1 MLSFKCQELIV
12 QKESK
17 AMAKT
22 HECTIGNLRQGT
34 MRYITTP
41 RFNQNWCA
49 EMATIGATWGNVG
62 GNGSWIFKPE
72 HITQVVAWARFY
84 FPMAAA
90 QPVAPVQPAP
100 LTDKEQFAVAMGLSL
115 REQEDL
121 S

>member
-1 MLSFKCQELIV
+1 MKV
-12 QKESK
+12 SK

-41 RFNQNWCA
+41 RFSQNWCA
-49 EMATIGATWGNVG
+49 KMATIGATWGNVG

-72 HITQVVAWARFY
+72 HIQQVVEWARHY
-84 FPMAAA
+84 FPVVEAQPAA
-90 QPVAPVQPAP
+90 QPQLAP
-100 LTDKEQFAVAMGLSL
+100 LTDKEQFAVAMGLGL

>member
-1 MLSFKCQELIV
+1 
-12 QKESK
+12 
-17 AMAKT
+17 
-22 HECTIGNLRQGT
+22 

-41 RFNQNWCA
+41 RFSQNWCA

-72 HITQVVAWARFY
+72 HMQQVVAWARHY
-84 FPMAAA
+84 FPVEPQPAA
-90 QPVAPVQPAP
+90 QPQLAP
-100 LTDKEQFAVAMGLSL
+100 LTDKEQFAVAMGLGF